1 MSGRGGAT
9 TLEALRAANARFV
22 SAHPG
27 ESSVAQPAHT
37 VIGGAHLFTA
47 ETLPQLQG
55 DALRALERFGAD
67 PVTFGRAV
75 GIAGAEVAATADR
88 GGWLA
93 QAVYARMLARLR
105 TEAVEDYRIDFED
118 GFGIRS
124 DGEEDAQARRT
135 ASVVGE
141 LLAAGRMC
149 RRFGI
154 RVRPLT
160 EELRERS
167 VRTLRLFTEELVREC
182 GGTLPAGYVVTLAKV
197 TVAEQVAYFADALTV
212 LERDLGLPDESL
224 RFEVM
229 IEVPQAILG
238 DDGRSPL
245 PRFREMARGRLVA
258 AHIGTYDYT
267 AGCGITA
274 MHQHMRHTA
283 CDFARTMLQVAYAG
297 TGVWIVDG
305 STAVLPV
312 PPHREAVLSSAQ
324 QRENT
329 AAVHAAWRQHY
340 EDVMHSLVNG
350 FYQGWDLHGAQ
361 LPTRYAALYAFFLS
375 GVERA
380 TERLRTFLGTV
391 TGAEGNRAIADDAAT
406 GQALLNF
413 VLRAVH
419 CGAVDEED
427 AVAMTGLTLP
437 ELQGRSFVSVLE
449 GRLQRSGSPPAGG
462 TNVPSASA

>member
-1 MSGRGGAT
+1 MTERGDVPPID
-9 TLEALRAANARFV
+9 ALRAANARFV
-22 SAHPG
+22 AAHPG
-27 ESSVAQPAHT
+27 ESSAAQPSHA
-37 VIGGAHLFTA
+37 VIGGAHLFTGN
-47 ETLPQLQG
+47 TLTQLQG
-55 DALRALERFGAD
+55 DALAALERFGAD

-75 GIAGAEVAATADR
+75 GMAGTDTAPPPDR

-124 DGEEDAQARRT
+124 DTEEDAEARRT
-135 ASVVGE
+135 ALVLSE

-149 RRFGI
+149 RRYGI

-167 VRTLRLFTEELVREC
+167 VRTLRLFTEELMRGC
-182 GGTLPAGYVVTLAKV
+182 RGTLPGGYVVTLAKV
-197 TVAEQVAYFADALTV
+197 TVAEQVAYFADVLTT
-212 LERDLGLPDESL
+212 LEHELGLPDESL
-224 RFEVM
+224 RFEIM

-274 MHQHMRHTA
+274 MHQHMRHSA
-283 CDFARTMLQVAYAG
+283 CEFARHMLQAAYAS
-297 TGVWIVDG
+297 TGVWIADG

-312 PPHREAVLSSAQ
+312 PPHTEAVLSSTQ
-324 QRENT
+324 QRENV
-329 AAVHAAWRQHY
+329 AAVHAAWRQHFD
-340 EDVMHSLVNG
+340 DVTHSLANG

-375 GVERA
+375 GLGRA
-380 TERLRTFLGTV
+380 TDRLRTFLGTL
-391 TGAEGNRAIADDAAT
+391 TGAEGARAIADDAAT

-427 AVAMTGLTLP
+427 AVEMTGLTLA
-437 ELQGRSFVSVLE
+437 ELRGRSFVHVLE
-449 GRLQRSGSPPAGG
+449 ARLQGGSAPAPGG
-462 TNVPSASA
+462 SA